1 MPTPRRRFGFI
12 GTRVGRRTLAAFLLA
27 ALLPAV
33 AVAYVGQWQV
43 RAAIVDQ
50 ARAALLRLARSSTSV
65 LSDRLASLASDASM
79 HAYGVVG
86 APIDADDA
94 PDAYRHLLDGGVLI
108 DVDSA
113 DAPLRLRR
121 RVSGGEMHWS
131 SSAIDLWGA
140 LDQLFVPARSGYCVF
155 ELRTWR
161 RLHCSPGFA
170 DTVSVQALRVLAAT
184 QRDGTTQLTPTW
196 VVASHDLF
204 LRTAFAAEPW
214 RMVAVESRSVVLAAT
229 ANSATTLVLLVL
241 VASPTALALGHVQV
255 RRSTQPLESLRHAT
269 QEVMAGNFETRV
281 PITSN
286 DEYGE
291 VSVAFNAMTEVVG
304 RQVMLMRGLDAV
316 DEVALRTR
324 RSDAIVEEA
333 LERLHQARPGDSITI
348 TTLDGDDDDGVSIV
362 HADGRSPA
370 VRRSRGRLRDEDR
383 DTLLASVSSAQSMIL
398 PLQHDKELLGVI
410 ECRGSTESA
419 TSDDE
424 VSATRRMADRVA
436 LGLANVRFLTQLEAL
451 TAGTL
456 LAFARAI
463 DANSKWTA
471 GHSERVTLLSVR
483 LGQLIG
489 LSAADLE
496 RLQRG
501 GLMHDIGKIGIP
513 APILDKA
520 ERLTAEEFD
529 IIKRHP
535 EIGEQILKVVPA
547 FRDILCIVRSHHE
560 RFDGRGYPDGLAG
573 EAIPFL
579 ARVVAV
585 ADVYDAMVSD
595 RPYRRG
601 LAPKDVVG
609 IITRDAMTHFD
620 PVVVDA
626 LRQLE
631 QLGALDDMLG
641 LVQHG
646 DGASDFIMGPPAL
659 HANAG

>member
-1 MPTPRRRFGFI
+1 MPTPPRRFGFI

-27 ALLPAV
+27 ALIPAV
-33 AVAYVGQWQV
+33 AVAIVGQRQV
-43 RAAIVDQ
+43 RAALLDQ
-50 ARAALLRLARSSTSV
+50 ARAALLRLARSSTLV
-65 LSDRLASLASDASM
+65 LSERLTALASETSM
-79 HAYGVVG
+79 QAFGRVG
-86 APIDADDA
+86 PPSESDDA
-94 PDAYRHLLDGGVLI
+94 PDAYRHLLSGGVLV

-121 RVSGGEMHWS
+121 RVPGGEMQWS
-131 SSAIDLWGA
+131 SSAFDVWSA
-140 LDQLFVPARSGYCVF
+140 LDQLYAPPRSGYCVF

-161 RLHCSPGFA
+161 RLHCSPGFG
-170 DTVSVQALRVLAAT
+170 DTTSVQMLRVLAAT
-184 QRDGTTQLTPTW
+184 QRDGTTQVTAEW
-196 VVASHDLF
+196 VVASRDLF
-204 LRTAFAAEPW
+204 LRSVFAAEPW
-214 RMVAVESRSVVLAAT
+214 RLVAVESRSMVLAGAYT
-229 ANSATTLVLLVL
+229 SAVTLVLLVL
-241 VASPTALALGHVQV
+241 VASLTALALGHVQV
-255 RRSTQPLESLRHAT
+255 RRSTQPLEALRTAT
-269 QEVMAGNFETRV
+269 QDVMAGNFETRV
-281 PITSN
+281 AITSD

-291 VSVAFNAMTEVVG
+291 VGVAFNAMTEVVG

-324 RSDAIVEEA
+324 RSEAIVEAA
-333 LERLHQARPGDSITI
+333 LERLHQARPTDSITI
-348 TTLDGDDDDGVSIV
+348 TTLDGDADDSVSIV
-362 HADGRSPA
+362 QADGRGPA
-370 VRRSRGRLRDEDR
+370 VHRSRGRLSDEDR
-383 DTLLASVSSAQSMIL
+383 ETLLASASSRAAMVL
-398 PLQHDKELLGVI
+398 PLQHDTELLGVI
-410 ECRGSTESA
+410 ECRMND
-419 TSDDE
+419 TSVTTDDE

-436 LGLANVRFLTQLEAL
+436 LGLANVRFLAQLEAL

-471 GHSERVTLLSVR
+471 GHSERVTLLAVR
-483 LGQLIG
+483 LGEVMG

-513 APILDKA
+513 ATILDKA
-520 ERLTAEEFD
+520 ERLTAEEFG

-560 RFDGRGYPDGLAG
+560 RFDGRGYPDGLVG
-573 EAIPFL
+573 EAIPHL

-601 LAPKDVVG
+601 LAPKEVVA
-609 IITRDAMTHFD
+609 IITKDSTTHFD
-620 PVVVDA
+620 PTVVDA

-631 QLGALDDMLG
+631 RAGALDDMIG
-641 LVQHG
+641 LVQHHTRER
-646 DGASDFIMGPPAL
+646 DLATAPLAS
-659 HANAG
+659 